1 MVLNNGLQLG
11 LLVLLATSLSACE
24 GFGNGSADAV
34 SRIKQKAIEN
44 LVFVDGGAF
53 KLGDVGHPN
62 GSPYV
67 VLTDH
72 ARPAV
77 DVSVDSYSISK
88 YETTWGEMHVYTT
101 TSWSTGPHHH
111 Q

>member
-24 GFGNGSADAV
+24 RFGNGSADAV

-44 LVFVDGGAF
+44 LVFVDGGTF

-67 VLTDH
+67 VLD
-72 ARPAV
+72 RK
-77 DVSVDSYSISK
+77 SV
-88 YETTWGEMHVYTT
+88 V
-101 TSWSTGPHHH
+101 
-111 Q
+111 